1 MRMSRSVPGRVK
13 RRAGLAALCAA
24 ALTATFAAAPP
35 VHAVSADVVISEVY
49 GGGGNTGAP
58 YANDFVE
65 LYNRSSSAVSLTG
78 WSVQYASAT
87 GSSWLVTTLSGSIAA
102 GGHYLIKMGSGGTV
116 GNTLPAAD
124 ATGTTNMSATAGK
137 VGLLTTA
144 TALTCAT
151 GCATASGVRDF
162 LGYGSASSY
171 ESSPAPAGSN
181 TTSLART
188 NPATDSDDNAADF
201 ASGTPTPQN
210 SSSGGTDC
218 TGYTGTRIHDI
229 QGAAHVSPKN
239 GQTVTGVRGVVTAV
253 KSTGFWYQDPCPDTN
268 VATSEGIFVY
278 TGTTPTVSVGD
289 EITVNGKV
297 SEYRPSSSPSALSV
311 TELTSPTITRL
322 GTRALP
328 APVVIGTGGRVPPST
343 VIEDDAN
350 GSVDSS
356 GVFDPTTDGIDFYE
370 SMEGMRVQVNN
381 PVAVGPYNAT
391 YHEIPVIGDNGV
403 NAGVR
408 TSRGG
413 IVLRQTDHN
422 PERITLDDAVL
433 AGATPAGVNVG
444 DHFSGTAVGPLD
456 YAAGMFMLELTGPL
470 TRVAGSITKE
480 TTAAPPAGEL
490 SVSTFNVENLAPSD
504 PQSKFDG
511 LAQTIVNNL
520 KAPDILAIEEVQDN
534 SGATDNGV
542 VAADQTWSKLISA
555 ISSAGG
561 PAYTYQ
567 QIDPVNDADGG
578 QPGGN
583 IRQGFLFR
591 TDISGL
597 SFAPGTAG
605 GSTQAVGVTSTG
617 NSADPVNLTLN
628 PGRIAPTDSAWN
640 ASRKPL
646 AGKFYFGG
654 KPVFLI
660 ANHFNSKGGDDYEWG
675 QNQPPNE
682 VTETQRVS
690 QATLVA
696 DFVKQITAISPTARV
711 IVLGDLNDYEF
722 STAVKT
728 LDSAGLADLPAILT
742 DAERYTYDFEG
753 NSQVLD
759 HILLS
764 SSLNG
769 ATHQYDVVH
778 VNSEFADQV
787 SDHDPQVADLT
798 IP

>member
-1 MRMSRSVPGRVK
+1 MRMSRPVPGGGR
-13 RRAGLAALCAA
+13 RRARLAVLCSA
-24 ALTATFAAAPP
+24 ALTTTFAVAPP
-35 VHAVSADVVISEVY
+35 VHAVSADVVIGEVY

-65 LYNRSSSAVSLTG
+65 LYNRGGSSVSLTG
-78 WSVQYASAT
+78 WSVQYASAA
-87 GSSWLVTTLSGSIAA
+87 GSSWLVTALSGSIAS
-102 GGHYLIKMGSGGTV
+102 GGHYLIKLGAGGTA
-116 GNTLPAAD
+116 GSALPAPD
-124 ATGTTNMSATAGK
+124 ATGTTNMSATSGK
-137 VGLLTTA
+137 VALRTTT
-144 TALTCAT
+144 TALTCAKQCSNDP
-151 GCATASGVRDF
+151 GIRDF

-171 ESSPAPAGSN
+171 EGSPAPAGSN

-188 NPATDSDDNAADF
+188 DPTTDSDDNAADF
-201 ASGTPTPQN
+201 AAGAPTPQN
-210 SSSGGTDC
+210 SSGGGGDC
-218 TGYTGTRIHDI
+218 SAYTGTQIHDV
-229 QGAAHVSPKN
+229 QGAAHVSPDN
-239 GQTVTGVRGVVTAV
+239 GQTVTGVRGVVTAL
-253 KSTGFWYQDPCPDTN
+253 KSNGFWYQDPCPDSN
-268 VATSEGIFVY
+268 DATSEGIFVF
-278 TGTTPTVSVGD
+278 TSAAPSVAVGD
-289 EITVNGKV
+289 EITVTGKV

-311 TELTSPTITRL
+311 TELTGPTITHV

-328 APVVIGTGGRVPPST
+328 DPVVIGTGGRVPPST

-350 GSVDSS
+350 GSVDTS
-356 GVFDPTTDGIDFYE
+356 GVFDPATDGIDFYE
-370 SMEGMRVQVNN
+370 SMEGMRVQLNN

-391 YHEIPVIGDNGV
+391 YHEIPVIGDDGA

-413 IVLRQTDHN
+413 IVLRQTDRN

-444 DHFSGTAVGPLD
+444 DHFSGTAVGQLD
-456 YAAGMFMLELTGPL
+456 YIAGMFMLELTSPL

-480 TTAAPPAGEL
+480 TTSAPPAGEL
-490 SVSTFNVENLAPSD
+490 SVATFNVENLAPSD

-520 KAPDILAIEEVQDN
+520 KSPDILAIEEIQDN

-555 ISSAGG
+555 ISTAGG
-561 PAYTYQ
+561 PAYTYK

-617 NSADPVNLTLN
+617 NSADPVDLTLN
-628 PGRIAPTDSAWN
+628 PGRIAPADAAWN
-640 ASRKPL
+640 SSRKPL
-646 AGKFYFGG
+646 VGKFFFGG

-660 ANHFNSKGGDDYEWG
+660 ANHFNSKGGDDYDMG
-675 QNQPPNE
+675 QYQPPNE
-682 VTETQRVS
+682 VTESQRVS

-711 IVLGDLNDYEF
+711 VVLGDLNDYEF
-722 STAVKT
+722 STSVTT
-728 LDSAGLADLPAILT
+728 LDNAGLTDLPATLP
-742 DAERYTYDFEG
+742 DAERYTYDYEG

-787 SDHDPQVADLT
+787 SDHEPQVADLT
-798 IP
+798 MP